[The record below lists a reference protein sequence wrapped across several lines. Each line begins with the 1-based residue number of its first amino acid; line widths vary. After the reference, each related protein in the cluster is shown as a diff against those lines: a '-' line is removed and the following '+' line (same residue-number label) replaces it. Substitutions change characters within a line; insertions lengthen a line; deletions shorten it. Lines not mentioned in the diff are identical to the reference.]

1 MEKPCAAKVD
11 LELGGVEKDES
22 TWAGV
27 WGKITRLIPYMW
39 PARSSSLQL
48 RVIFCVLL
56 IVAVRVIN
64 VWVPIYHK
72 IIVDALSEESIQ
84 VEKSWPWVEV
94 LVWVALK
101 ALQGGGIGTGVLGNL
116 RTYLWIRV
124 QQFTALEIQV
134 GLFRHIHQLSLKWH
148 MSRKTGEVLRVMD
161 RGTSSIN
168 NLLQYLVFSIVP
180 TFIDIGIAIIY
191 FCVEFNYWFGVII
204 FLTMALYLTGTIMI
218 TEWRTK
224 FRREMNLKEN
234 DQRTKGLDSLLNA
247 ETVKYF
253 SMEDWETERYKNSI
267 ELYQVEEWKTNAS
280 LTFLNLVQMVVLN
293 GALVALALYCSYL
306 VSEERVLTVGDFVLL
321 GTYFMQLMTPLNY
334 IGTLYRI
341 IQESFVNMENMF
353 DLMNEEMDVHDLPDC
368 KPYKKT
374 DRPPSV
380 EFFSCDFHYTHCKPV
395 LKNVSFKIEPGTT
408 TALVGSSGSGKTTV
422 AKLLLRMFDVKRGKV
437 MFGGEDVK
445 SFSQSSLRQAMGVV
459 PQDTVLFNDTIKYNI
474 KYGNMDATDAEV
486 EEAAILADIHDT
498 ILEFPD
504 KYETMVGERGVKL
517 SGGERQ
523 RVAIARTLIRKP
535 SLMIFDEATSSLD
548 STTERHIQSAIERA
562 SKERT
567 SLIVAHRL
575 STIVRAEQ
583 IVVMDQGQVIEKGNH
598 RELVEKGGRYAE
610 LWEHQQQQEKEAILD
625 NEKVLDQLSG

>member
-1 MEKPCAAKVD
+1 
-11 LELGGVEKDES
+11 
-22 TWAGV
+22 
-27 WGKITRLIPYMW
+27 
-39 PARSSSLQL
+39 
-48 RVIFCVLL
+48 LL
-56 IVAVRVIN
+56 IIAVRVIN

-84 VEKSWPWVEV
+84 QEKSWPWVEV
-94 LVWVALK
+94 LVWVGLK

-116 RTYLWIRV
+116 RTFLWIRV

-191 FCVEFNYWFGVII
+191 FCVEFNYWFGLII
-204 FLTMALYLTGTIMI
+204 FLAMVLYLTGTVMI

-253 SMEDWETERYKNSI
+253 SMEDWETERYRNAI

-280 LTFLNLVQMVVLN
+280 LTFLNMVQMIILN
-293 GALVALALYCSYL
+293 GALVALAVYCSYL

-353 DLMNEEMDVHDLPDC
+353 DLMNEEMDVQDLPDC

-374 DRPPSV
+374 DRPPAV

-395 LKNVSFKIEPGTT
+395 LKNVSFKIEAGTT

-422 AKLLLRMFDVKRGKV
+422 AKLLIRMFDVKKGKIT
-437 MFGGEDVK
+437 FGGEDVK
-445 SFSQSSLRQAMGVV
+445 SYSQASLRQAMGVV

-474 KYGNMDATDAEV
+474 MYGNMDATDAEV
-486 EEAAILADIHDT
+486 EEAAVLADIHDT
-498 ILEFPD
+498 ILSFPD

-583 IVVMDQGQVIEKGNH
+583 IVVMDQGEVIEVGNH

-610 LWEHQQQQEKEAILD
+610 LWEHQQQEERGEIE
-625 NEKVLDQLSG
+625 NEKL